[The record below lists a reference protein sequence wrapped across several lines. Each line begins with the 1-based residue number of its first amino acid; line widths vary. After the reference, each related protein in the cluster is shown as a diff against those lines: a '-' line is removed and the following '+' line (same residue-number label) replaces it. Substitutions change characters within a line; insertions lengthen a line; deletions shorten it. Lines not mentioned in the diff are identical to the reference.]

1 MEGMYIL
8 VVPADNADAQN
19 PGAASVRNAVNDAA
33 NSGEPVHFQNPA
45 GGSSTAYWG
54 VFHVEAAAEA
64 TPTTLLMRQP
74 VRGKKRSPPAPLARP
89 HVLCVRTG

>member
-1 MEGMYIL
+1 MYIL

-19 PGAASVRNAVNDAA
+19 PGAVSARNTVNDAA

-45 GGSSTAYWG
+45 GGSSTACWC
-54 VFHVEAAAEA
+54 VFHLEAAAEA
-64 TPTTLLMRQP
+64 HA
-74 VRGKKRSPPAPLARP
+74 GDSADAPASAGEETVTSSAPARP

>member
-1 MEGMYIL
+1 MYIL

-19 PGAASVRNAVNDAA
+19 PGAVSVRNTVNDAA

-45 GGSSTAYWG
+45 GSASTAYWG
-54 VFHVEAAAEA
+54 VFHLEAAAEA
-64 TPTTLLMRQP
+64 HTNDSADAPAST
-74 VRGKKRSPPAPLARP
+74 GKKRSPPAPQARP